1 MKNKFACL
9 GFLGLLGFLGF
20 LCSSPILFSFF
31 ANFVFFT
38 YARIVPD
45 ELFWENVKQAGLV
58 GFLTEM
64 TLSSTVI
71 ACGLVMQDWGVGNP
85 ASFLIGGLAITLTIS
100 ELLFLLVLSYR
111 EYKEK
116 REPVGE

>member
-9 GFLGLLGFLGF
+9 GFLGLFGFLGF
-20 LCSSPILFSFF
+20 LCSSPILFCLFG
-31 ANFVFFT
+31 NFVFFT
-38 YARIVPD
+38 YARVVPD
-45 ELFWENVKQAGLV
+45 ELFWENVKRAGLA

-64 TLSSTVI
+64 TLSTVVI
-71 ACGLVMQDWGVGNP
+71 AFGIVMQGWGAGNA
-85 ASFLIGGLAITLTIS
+85 ASFLIAGLALSLAVS

-116 REPVGE
+116 KEPVQE